1 MRSAAFSFHQEAFEA
16 LFPDDAA
23 AIVPLVEPEGELVFE
38 LLHEG
43 GEIEEAPA
51 DAFGDFGQALVI
63 CVGRASG
70 DFGQHFAGV
79 GFLGEELEAIEEVM
93 LGPALGGLEFIWDF
107 EQEVEVVAQ
116 AAPGQAAQ
124 AAEGQ
129 LSLEEAAEELAFLGA
144 EDDVSAGESRDD
156 VVAMGV
162 PFGPEQMA
170 AQFSHEA

>member
-1 MRSAAFSFHQEAFEA
+1 
-16 LFPDDAA
+16 
-23 AIVPLVEPEGELVFE
+23 VFE

-162 PFGPEQMA
+162 PFRPEQMA